1 MAIYLTF
8 MLPDDMVN
16 VADVVVA
23 DTAIPTPS
31 DGLCGMT
38 IGTAVNA
45 IGKVADTLEAVDDV
59 LPHWIIIPFGSFV

>member
-23 DTAIPTPS
+23 ATVTQTPVV
-31 DGLCGMT
+31 GLFGMT

-45 IGKVADTLEAVDDV
+45 TGKVADTLEAVDDV